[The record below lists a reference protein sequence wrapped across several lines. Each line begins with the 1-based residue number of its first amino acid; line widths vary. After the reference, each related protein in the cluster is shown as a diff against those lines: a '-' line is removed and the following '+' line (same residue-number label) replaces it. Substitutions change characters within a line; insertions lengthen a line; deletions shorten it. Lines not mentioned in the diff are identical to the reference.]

1 MDLCSNGTL
10 TLAALGRPFSLGMLY
25 DCRND
30 HLIPRLTLWDEEA
43 LRRDII
49 TTDEPFTDFKVL
61 TSDSTADKYSVL
73 NVNGSLKASCL
84 AGLVKVEGS
93 AQYLKDVKESQNQ
106 ARVTLC
112 YTTTKKNTQLSMNHL
127 GQEHI
132 KYKEMF
138 SQGKATHVVTGI
150 LYGANA
156 FFVFDREV
164 SSDEDRKD
172 IEANFKVKLNSVL
185 NVSIGGESALDMK
198 NSSTTETEKFSCRFH
213 GDVLLENNPVSFQ
226 DAVDTYKTLPQKV
239 GEGVPVQ
246 VNLLPLKALDP
257 TAAQMV
263 CQISG
268 SLVDQWQTALE
279 DLSELEMRC
288 NDAMRSKPVKYFK
301 EIDAKVKTFKKLC
314 FTEHLK
320 TTLAD
325 LLPSIRGG
333 EKEER
338 VLSDFLKKQRE
349 FRFNSNILSECMDRI
364 EREINVVD
372 RFLRMITEDYSQT
385 CSTKIVTSKKE
396 LDKEVLNPKV
406 KRVVCFTFTS
416 LGCEDPI
423 LSALNSQSSENT
435 QALVPVKPDLTRWYH
450 SDNIFD
456 DMDKQAG
463 LFKDFAE
470 ANKEDT
476 QTSLLLASIPNKEQ
490 EGASIYLY
498 ENGSKRNEH
507 LEPPSKPEKPRACDR
522 THNSVTLELLPPD
535 RGAHDVIHYLIEYCI
550 DEKDGWSSE
559 KTSESDAAYTVS
571 GLLPSTEYKF
581 KYRAVC
587 SAGLGPDSEVSNII
601 RTLPSCPPGKPE
613 IKAYSSELM
622 VCCPMPSV
630 IGQGVKIQNY
640 VVEHKEVPTEESEEE
655 AEWMKWT
662 SKDNVCIITGLQ
674 SLTKYTVRVRYDC
687 GEAGISKWST
697 PVIIATL
704 SKTTRLADDV
714 KEKIE
719 LKLSGSPSVYEIP
732 METIQTVGKI
742 VRLRFG
748 EQSSRSRRTIYL
760 VGDKDQVVTL
770 MINYILGVQWE
781 NGFRFKLPQVNK
793 LSTMIYEINYQ
804 DGFQIPFSL
813 TIIYDR
819 HEKGSI
825 LDLDQIK
832 FNALC
837 FVWDAAAFRDVD
849 SEDCKEMKR
858 LEKKWKMV
866 NLLTHADGRQLFK
879 HIDTEDIPVHFKF
892 NLSAFTDQA
901 RRSHD
906 DGDDGDDGDGDDDD
920 GVMMLRS
927 RHDLMREIR
936 EMRRTALHYTDMMWM
951 LHPEW
956 MMMDDLDRIWMTVM
970 MMDHPDMM
978 ILMMEHPKMWEMM
991 MRNPDRMRRM
1001 VIRHPEMMALMEE
1014 RFPDKMRMM
1023 MINHPDLMESM
1034 KSHDGDGGGGG
1045 GNDGDDHPQFE
1056 KMFWDADMGS
1066 MKRFFNTL
1074 LKMKSSCSLED
1085 MFVLNADILR

>member
-30 HLIPRLTLWDEEA
+30 HLIPGLTLWDEEA

-49 TTDEPFTDFKVL
+49 TTDEPFTDFKVI

-93 AQYLKDVKESQNQ
+93 AKYLKDVKESQNQ

-112 YTTTKKNTQLSMNHL
+112 YTTTKKNTQLSMSHL

-213 GDVLLENNPVSFQ
+213 GDFLLENNPVSFQ
-226 DAVDTYKTLPQKV
+226 DAMDTYKTLPQKV

-301 EIDAKVKTFKKLC
+301 EIDAKVKTLSELC

-338 VLSDFLKKQRE
+338 VLSDFLKKQQE

-385 CSTKIVTSKKE
+385 CSTKIVTSNRE

-476 QTSLLLASIPNKEQ
+476 QTRFLLASIPNKEQ

-535 RGAHDVIHYLIEYCI
+535 RGAHDVTHYLIEYCI

-559 KTSESDAAYTVS
+559 KMSESHTAYTVS
-571 GLLPSTEYKF
+571 GLLPSTGYKF

-640 VVEHKEVPTEESEEE
+640 MVEHKEVPTEESEEE
-655 AEWMKWT
+655 AEWMKRT
-662 SKDNVCIITGLQ
+662 SKDNVCIIAGL
-674 SLTKYTVRVRYDC
+674 
-687 GEAGISKWST
+687 
-697 PVIIATL
+697 
-704 SKTTRLADDV
+704 
-714 KEKIE
+714 
-719 LKLSGSPSVYEIP
+719 
-732 METIQTVGKI
+732 
-742 VRLRFG
+742 
-748 EQSSRSRRTIYL
+748 
-760 VGDKDQVVTL
+760 
-770 MINYILGVQWE
+770 
-781 NGFRFKLPQVNK
+781 
-793 LSTMIYEINYQ
+793 
-804 DGFQIPFSL
+804 
-813 TIIYDR
+813 
-819 HEKGSI
+819 
-825 LDLDQIK
+825 
-832 FNALC
+832 
-837 FVWDAAAFRDVD
+837 
-849 SEDCKEMKR
+849 
-858 LEKKWKMV
+858 
-866 NLLTHADGRQLFK
+866 
-879 HIDTEDIPVHFKF
+879 
-892 NLSAFTDQA
+892 
-901 RRSHD
+901 
-906 DGDDGDDGDGDDDD
+906 
-920 GVMMLRS
+920 
-927 RHDLMREIR
+927 
-936 EMRRTALHYTDMMWM
+936 
-951 LHPEW
+951 
-956 MMMDDLDRIWMTVM
+956 
-970 MMDHPDMM
+970 
-978 ILMMEHPKMWEMM
+978 
-991 MRNPDRMRRM
+991 
-1001 VIRHPEMMALMEE
+1001 
-1014 RFPDKMRMM
+1014 
-1023 MINHPDLMESM
+1023 
-1034 KSHDGDGGGGG
+1034 
-1045 GNDGDDHPQFE
+1045 
-1056 KMFWDADMGS
+1056 
-1066 MKRFFNTL
+1066 
-1074 LKMKSSCSLED
+1074 
-1085 MFVLNADILR
+1085 

>member
-30 HLIPRLTLWDEEA
+30 HLIPGLTLWDEEA

-49 TTDEPFTDFKVL
+49 TTDEPFTDFKVI

-112 YTTTKKNTQLSMNHL
+112 YTTTKKNSQLSMNQL

-132 KYKEMF
+132 KYKEVF
-138 SQGKATHVVTGI
+138 KEGIATHVVTGI

-172 IEANFKVKLNSVL
+172 IEGNFKVKLNSVPY
-185 NVSIGGESALDMK
+185 VSIGGESALDMK
-198 NSSTTETEKFSCRFH
+198 NSSKTETEKFSCRFH

-263 CQISG
+263 RQISG

-456 DMDKQAG
+456 DIDKQAG

-476 QTSLLLASIPNKEQ
+476 QTRFLLASIPNKEQ

-655 AEWMKWT
+655 AEWMKRT

-714 KEKIE
+714 KEKSE

-748 EQSSRSRRTIYL
+748 EQSSRTRRTIYL

-793 LSTMIYEINYQ
+793 ESTMIYEINYQ

-906 DGDDGDDGDGDDDD
+906 DGDGA
-920 GVMMLRS
+920 MMRS
-927 RHDLMREIR
+927 LHDLMREIR
-936 EMRRTALHYTDMMWM
+936 EMRRTTLHYTDMMWM
-951 LHPEW
+951 LHPKW

-1045 GNDGDDHPQFE
+1045 GNDGDDHPQSE
-1056 KMFWDADMGS
+1056 KMFWDADMGK
-1066 MKRFFNTL
+1066 MKRFFKTL
-1074 LKMKSSCSLED
+1074 LKMESSCSLED

>member
-1 MDLCSNGTL
+1 MDPVSNQTL
-10 TLAALGRPFSLGMLY
+10 SLAALGRPFSLGMLY

-30 HLIPRLTLWDEEA
+30 HLIPGLSLWDQKH
-43 LRRDII
+43 LKNNII
-49 TTDEPFTDFKVL
+49 TTDKPFTDFKVI
-61 TSDSTADKYSVL
+61 TSDSTADKFSVL

-93 AQYLKDVKESQNQ
+93 AKYLKDVKESQNQ

-112 YTTTKKNTQLSMNHL
+112 FSTTKKNSQLSMSHL
-127 GQEHI
+127 GKKHI
-132 KYKEMF
+132 KYKEVF
-138 SQGKATHVVTGI
+138 SQGIATHVVTGI

-172 IEANFKVKLNSVL
+172 IEGNLKVMLKSVS

-198 NSSTTETEKFSCRFH
+198 NTFETEKFSCRFH

-226 DAVDTYKTLPQKV
+226 DAMDTYKTLPQKV

-263 CQISG
+263 RQISG

-279 DLSELEMRC
+279 DLRELEMRC
-288 NDAMRSKPVKYFK
+288 NDAMRSKPGKYFK

-333 EKEER
+333 EKEEG
-338 VLSDFLKKQRE
+338 VLSDFLKKQQE

-385 CSTKIVTSKKE
+385 CSTKIVTSKSE
-396 LDKEVLNPKV
+396 LDKEVLNSKV

-423 LSALNSQSSENT
+423 LSALDSPSENT
-435 QALVPVKPDLTRWYH
+435 QALVQGKPDLTRWYQ
-450 SDNIFD
+450 SVNVFD

-476 QTSLLLASIPNKEQ
+476 QKRFLLASIPNKEQ

-498 ENGSKRNEH
+498 ENGSIRNEH
-507 LEPPSKPEKPRACDR
+507 WEPPSKFEKPTARDR

-535 RGAHDVIHYLIEYCI
+535 RGAHDVTHYLIEHCI

-559 KTSESDAAYTVS
+559 KTSEYGAAYTVS
-571 GLLPSTEYKF
+571 GLLPSTGYKF

-587 SAGLGPDSEVSNII
+587 SLGLGPDSEVSDII
-601 RTLPSCPPGKPE
+601 RTLPSCPPSKPE
-613 IKAYSSELM
+613 IKAYSTELM
-622 VCCPMPSV
+622 VCCPTPSV
-630 IGQGVKIQNY
+630 IGQGVKIQNQ
-640 VVEHKEVPTEESEEE
+640 VVEYKEVPTEESEEE
-655 AEWMKWT
+655 AEWMKRT
-662 SKDNVCIITGLQ
+662 SKDNVCIIAGLQ

-697 PVIIATL
+697 PVIISTL
-704 SKTTRLADDV
+704 SKTTGLADGV
-714 KEKIE
+714 KDKSE
-719 LKLSGSPSVYEIP
+719 LKFSGSPSVYEIP
-732 METIQTVGKI
+732 METIQPVDK
-742 VRLRFG
+742 VARLRFG
-748 EQSSRSRRTIYL
+748 EQSSRTRRTIYL
-760 VGDKDQVVTL
+760 LGDKDQVMAL

-781 NGFRFKLPQVNK
+781 NGFRFKLPQNDEV
-793 LSTMIYEINYQ
+793 STMIYEINYQ

-819 HEKGSI
+819 QDKCRS
-825 LDLDQIK
+825 LDLGQIRV
-832 FNALC
+832 NALC
-837 FVWDAAAFRDVD
+837 SVCDAAEFRDLD
-849 SEDCKEMKR
+849 SRDCKEMKR
-858 LEKKWKMV
+858 WEKEWKML
-866 NLLTHADGRQLFK
+866 NLLTHADGRQLFN

-906 DGDDGDDGDGDDDD
+906 YGD

-927 RHDLMREIR
+927 RHDVMRGICDKMREIR
-936 EMRRTALHYTDMMWM
+936 I
-951 LHPEW
+951 
-956 MMMDDLDRIWMTVM
+956 MMMM
-970 MMDHPDMM
+970 MMSTRIDNHFIMQHHTDT
-978 ILMMEHPKMWEMM
+978 
-991 MRNPDRMRRM
+991 MRRM
-1001 VIRHPEMMALMEE
+1001 DHMM
-1014 RFPDKMRMM
+1014 
-1023 MINHPDLMESM
+1023 M
-1034 KSHDGDGGGGG
+1034 KSHDDDDGDDDDGGGGDGGGGG
-1045 GNDGDDHPQFE
+1045 GVV
-1056 KMFWDADMGS
+1056 
-1066 MKRFFNTL
+1066 L
-1074 LKMKSSCSLED
+1074 LFCCL
-1085 MFVLNADILR
+1085 

>member
-1 MDLCSNGTL
+1 MDPCSNQTL

-30 HLIPRLTLWDEEA
+30 HLIPGLTLWDEEA

-49 TTDEPFTDFKVL
+49 TTDEPFTDFKVII
-61 TSDSTADKYSVL
+61 SDSTADKYSVL
-73 NVNGSLKASCL
+73 NVNGSLKTSCL

-93 AQYLKDVKESQNQ
+93 AKYLKDVKESQNQ
-106 ARVTLC
+106 ARVTLW
-112 YTTTKKNTQLSMNHL
+112 YTITKKNTQLSMNHL

-132 KYKEMF
+132 KYKEVF
-138 SQGKATHVVTGI
+138 REGIATHVVTGI

-172 IEANFKVKLNSVL
+172 IEGSFKVTLNSIPY
-185 NVSIGGESALDMK
+185 VSIGGEVALDKK
-198 NSSTTETEKFSCRFH
+198 NTSETTTDKFSCRFH

-226 DAVDTYKTLPQKV
+226 DAMDTYKTLPQKV

-246 VNLLPLKALDP
+246 VNLLPLKELDP
-257 TAAQMV
+257 TATQMV

-301 EIDAKVKTFKKLC
+301 EINAKVKTFKKLC
-314 FTEHLK
+314 LTENLK

-338 VLSDFLKKQRE
+338 VLSEFLKKQQE
-349 FRFNSNILSECMDRI
+349 FRFNSNILSECLDRI

-372 RFLRMITEDYSQT
+372 RFLSMITEDYSQT

-396 LDKEVLNPKV
+396 LDKEVLNSKV

-416 LGCEDPI
+416 LGCEDPV
-423 LSALNSQSSENT
+423 LSALDSPSSENT
-435 QALVPVKPDLTRWYH
+435 QALLPVKPDLTRWYH
-450 SDNIFD
+450 YDNVFD
-456 DMDKQAG
+456 DMNKQAG

-476 QTSLLLASIPNKEQ
+476 QTRFLSASIPNKEQ

-498 ENGSKRNEH
+498 ENGSIRNEH
-507 LEPPSKPEKPRACDR
+507 WEPPSKPEKPTARDR
-522 THNSVTLELLPPD
+522 THNSVTLELLPPN
-535 RGAHDVIHYLIEYCI
+535 RGAHDVTHYLIEYCI

-571 GLLPSTEYKF
+571 GLLPSTGYKF

-587 SAGLGPDSEVSNII
+587 SAGLGPDSEVSDII
-601 RTLPSCPPGKPE
+601 KTLPSCPPSKPE
-613 IKAYSSELM
+613 IKAYSTELM
-622 VCCPMPSV
+622 VCCPTPSV

-640 VVEHKEVPTEESEEE
+640 VVEHKEVPTEECEEE
-655 AEWMKWT
+655 AEWMKRT
-662 SKDNVCIITGLQ
+662 SKDNVCIIAGLQ
-674 SLTKYTVRVRYDC
+674 SLTKYTVRVRYNC

-697 PVIIATL
+697 PVVIATL
-704 SKTTRLADDV
+704 SKTTRLADGV
-714 KEKIE
+714 KEKSE
-719 LKLSGSPSVYEIP
+719 LKHSGSPSVYEIP
-732 METIQTVGKI
+732 METIQPENEVA
-742 VRLRFG
+742 RLRFG
-748 EQSSRSRRTIYL
+748 EQSSRTRRTIYL
-760 VGDKDQVVTL
+760 VGDKDQVMEL

-781 NGFRFKLPQVNK
+781 NGFRFKLPQDDEV
-793 LSTMIYEINYQ
+793 STMIYEINYQ

-819 HEKGSI
+819 QDKCKSI
-825 LDLDQIK
+825 DLAQIRV
-832 FNALC
+832 NALC
-837 FVWDAAAFRDVD
+837 SVCDAAEFRDLD

-858 LEKKWKMV
+858 WEKRRKMLI
-866 NLLTHADGRQLFK
+866 LLTHADGGQLFK
-879 HIDTEDIPVHFKF
+879 HIDPEDIPVHFKF
-892 NLSAFTDQA
+892 NLSAFTDHA
-901 RRSHD
+901 RRSHADGDGAMMMRRSRHDVMRGIRDKMREMRSHHDMMKEMRDPHYMMWMMRRSIDEDDDHD
-906 DGDDGDDGDGDDDD
+906 DGGGDDDGGDDDD
-920 GVMMLRS
+920 G
-927 RHDLMREIR
+927 
-936 EMRRTALHYTDMMWM
+936 
-951 LHPEW
+951 
-956 MMMDDLDRIWMTVM
+956 DD
-970 MMDHPDMM
+970 
-978 ILMMEHPKMWEMM
+978 
-991 MRNPDRMRRM
+991 
-1001 VIRHPEMMALMEE
+1001 
-1014 RFPDKMRMM
+1014 
-1023 MINHPDLMESM
+1023 
-1034 KSHDGDGGGGG
+1034 
-1045 GNDGDDHPQFE
+1045 DDHPQFE

-1066 MKRFFNTL
+1066 MKRLFKTL
-1074 LKMKSSCSLED
+1074 LKMESSCSLKD
-1085 MFVLNADILR
+1085 LIG

>member
-30 HLIPRLTLWDEEA
+30 QLIPGLTLWDEEA

-49 TTDEPFTDFKVL
+49 TTDEPFTDFKVI

-93 AQYLKDVKESQNQ
+93 AKYLKDVKESQNQ

-112 YTTTKKNTQLSMNHL
+112 YTTTKKNSQLSMNQL

-132 KYKEMF
+132 KYKEVF
-138 SQGKATHVVTGI
+138 KEGIATHVVTGI

-164 SSDEDRKD
+164 SSGEDRKD
-172 IEANFKVKLNSVL
+172 IEGNLKVKLNSVPY
-185 NVSIGGESALDMK
+185 VSIGGESDLDKK
-198 NSSTTETEKFSCRFH
+198 NTSETKTEKFSCRFH

-263 CQISG
+263 RQISG

-385 CSTKIVTSKKE
+385 CSTKIVTSNRE

-406 KRVVCFTFTS
+406 KLVVCFTFTS

-476 QTSLLLASIPNKEQ
+476 QTRFLLASIPNKEQ

-507 LEPPSKPEKPRACDR
+507 LQPPSKPEKPRACDR

-535 RGAHDVIHYLIEYCI
+535 RGAHDVTHYLIEYCI

-640 VVEHKEVPTEESEEE
+640 VVEHKEVPTEESEEK
-655 AEWMKWT
+655 AEWMKRT

-714 KEKIE
+714 KEKSE
-719 LKLSGSPSVYEIP
+719 LKHSGSPSVYEIP
-732 METIQTVGKI
+732 METIQTVGK
-742 VRLRFG
+742 VARLRFG
-748 EQSSRSRRTIYL
+748 EQSSRTRRTIYL
-760 VGDKDQVVTL
+760 VGDKDQVVAL

-781 NGFRFKLPQVNK
+781 NGFRFKLPQDDEV
-793 LSTMIYEINYQ
+793 STMIYEINYQ

-819 HEKGSI
+819 QDKCRS
-825 LDLDQIK
+825 LDLDQIRV
-832 FNALC
+832 NALC
-837 FVWDAAAFRDVD
+837 FVWDAAVFRDVD

-858 LEKKWKMV
+858 WEKKWKMV

-879 HIDTEDIPVHFKF
+879 HIDTEDIPVHFQF

-906 DGDDGDDGDGDDDD
+906 DGD
-920 GVMMLRS
+920 GVMMMRS
-927 RHDLMREIR
+927 RHDLMRGIRDKMR
-936 EMRRTALHYTDMMWM
+936 EMRSHHDIMKEMKDHHDMMWM
-951 LHPEW
+951 
-956 MMMDDLDRIWMTVM
+956 
-970 MMDHPDMM
+970 
-978 ILMMEHPKMWEMM
+978 
-991 MRNPDRMRRM
+991 MRRSLDD
-1001 VIRHPEMMALMEE
+1001 E
-1014 RFPDKMRMM
+1014 D
-1023 MINHPDLMESM
+1023 DD
-1034 KSHDGDGGGGG
+1034 HDGDGGDDDGD
-1045 GNDGDDHPQFE
+1045 DGDDHPQFE

-1066 MKRFFNTL
+1066 MKRFFKTL
-1074 LKMKSSCSLED
+1074 LKMESSCLLKD
-1085 MFVLNADILR
+1085 LIG

>member
-1 MDLCSNGTL
+1 
-10 TLAALGRPFSLGMLY
+10 
-25 DCRND
+25 
-30 HLIPRLTLWDEEA
+30 
-43 LRRDII
+43 
-49 TTDEPFTDFKVL
+49 
-61 TSDSTADKYSVL
+61 
-73 NVNGSLKASCL
+73 
-84 AGLVKVEGS
+84 
-93 AQYLKDVKESQNQ
+93 
-106 ARVTLC
+106 
-112 YTTTKKNTQLSMNHL
+112 
-127 GQEHI
+127 
-132 KYKEMF
+132 
-138 SQGKATHVVTGI
+138 
-150 LYGANA
+150 
-156 FFVFDREV
+156 
-164 SSDEDRKD
+164 
-172 IEANFKVKLNSVL
+172 
-185 NVSIGGESALDMK
+185 
-198 NSSTTETEKFSCRFH
+198 
-213 GDVLLENNPVSFQ
+213 
-226 DAVDTYKTLPQKV
+226 
-239 GEGVPVQ
+239 
-246 VNLLPLKALDP
+246 
-257 TAAQMV
+257 
-263 CQISG
+263 
-268 SLVDQWQTALE
+268 
-279 DLSELEMRC
+279 
-288 NDAMRSKPVKYFK
+288 
-301 EIDAKVKTFKKLC
+301 
-314 FTEHLK
+314 
-320 TTLAD
+320 
-325 LLPSIRGG
+325 
-333 EKEER
+333 
-338 VLSDFLKKQRE
+338 
-349 FRFNSNILSECMDRI
+349 
-364 EREINVVD
+364 
-372 RFLRMITEDYSQT
+372 
-385 CSTKIVTSKKE
+385 
-396 LDKEVLNPKV
+396 
-406 KRVVCFTFTS
+406 
-416 LGCEDPI
+416 
-423 LSALNSQSSENT
+423 
-435 QALVPVKPDLTRWYH
+435 
-450 SDNIFD
+450 
-456 DMDKQAG
+456 
-463 LFKDFAE
+463 FAE

-476 QTSLLLASIPNKEQ
+476 QTRFLLASIPNKEQ

-655 AEWMKWT
+655 AEWMKRT

-714 KEKIE
+714 KEKSE
-719 LKLSGSPSVYEIP
+719 LKHSGSPSVYEIP
-732 METIQTVGKI
+732 METIQTVGK
-742 VRLRFG
+742 VARLRFG
-748 EQSSRSRRTIYL
+748 EQSSRTRRTIYL

-793 LSTMIYEINYQ
+793 ESTMIYEINYQ

-837 FVWDAAAFRDVD
+837 FVWDAAVFRDVD

-858 LEKKWKMV
+858 WEKKWKMV

-906 DGDDGDDGDGDDDD
+906 DGD
-920 GVMMLRS
+920 GVMMMRS
-927 RHDLMREIR
+927 RHDLMRGIRDKMR
-936 EMRRTALHYTDMMWM
+936 EMRSHHDIMKEMKDHHDMMWM
-951 LHPEW
+951 
-956 MMMDDLDRIWMTVM
+956 
-970 MMDHPDMM
+970 
-978 ILMMEHPKMWEMM
+978 
-991 MRNPDRMRRM
+991 MRRSLDD
-1001 VIRHPEMMALMEE
+1001 E
-1014 RFPDKMRMM
+1014 D
-1023 MINHPDLMESM
+1023 DD
-1034 KSHDGDGGGGG
+1034 HDGDGGDDEDGGDEDG
-1045 GNDGDDHPQFE
+1045 GDDGGDGDDGGGDDGGDVDDDDGGDGDDGDDDSH
-1056 KMFWDADMGS
+1056 DD
-1066 MKRFFNTL
+1066 
-1074 LKMKSSCSLED
+1074 
-1085 MFVLNADILR
+1085 

>member
-1 MDLCSNGTL
+1 MDPCSNGTL

-30 HLIPRLTLWDEEA
+30 HLIPGLTLWDEEA

-49 TTDEPFTDFKVL
+49 TTDKPFTDFKVI

-112 YTTTKKNTQLSMNHL
+112 YTTTKKNTQLYMNHL

-172 IEANFKVKLNSVL
+172 IEGNFKVKLNSVPY
-185 NVSIGGESALDMK
+185 VSIGGESALDMK
-198 NSSTTETEKFSCRFH
+198 NSSKTETEKFSCRFH

-263 CQISG
+263 RQISG

-385 CSTKIVTSKKE
+385 CSTKIVTSNRE

-456 DMDKQAG
+456 DIDKQAG

-476 QTSLLLASIPNKEQ
+476 QTRFLLASIPNKEQ

-640 VVEHKEVPTEESEEE
+640 VVEYKEVPTEESEEE
-655 AEWMKWT
+655 AEWMKRT

-674 SLTKYTVRVRYDC
+674 SLTKYTVRVRYNC

-748 EQSSRSRRTIYL
+748 EQSSRTRRTIYL

-793 LSTMIYEINYQ
+793 ESTMIYEINYQ

-906 DGDDGDDGDGDDDD
+906 DGDGA
-920 GVMMLRS
+920 MMRS
-927 RHDLMREIR
+927 RHDLMREIG
-936 EMRRTALHYTDMMWM
+936 EMRSTALHYTDMMWM
-951 LHPEW
+951 LHPKW

-970 MMDHPDMM
+970 MMDHPEMM

-1045 GNDGDDHPQFE
+1045 GNDGDDRPQSE

-1074 LKMKSSCSLED
+1074 LKMESSCSLED
-1085 MFVLNADILR
+1085 MFVLKADILR

>member
-1 MDLCSNGTL
+1 MDTVSNRTL

-30 HLIPRLTLWDEEA
+30 HLIPGLTLWDQKA
-43 LRRDII
+43 LRRNII
-49 TTDEPFTDFKVL
+49 TTDKPFTDFKVI

-93 AQYLKDVKESQNQ
+93 AKYLKDVKESQNQ
-106 ARVTLC
+106 ARFILC
-112 YTTTKKNTQLSMNHL
+112 FSTTKKNSQLAMNHL

-132 KYKEMF
+132 KYKEVF
-138 SQGKATHVVTGI
+138 SQGIATHVVTGI

-156 FFVFDREV
+156 FFVFDRDV

-172 IEANFKVKLNSVL
+172 IEGNLKVMFKSVSD
-185 NVSIGGESALDMK
+185 VSIGGESALDMK
-198 NSSTTETEKFSCRFH
+198 NTFETERFSCRFH

-226 DAVDTYKTLPQKV
+226 DAMDTYKTLPQKV
-239 GEGVPVQ
+239 GDGVPVQ

-263 CQISG
+263 HQISG

-301 EIDAKVKTFKKLC
+301 EMDAKVNTFKKLC

-338 VLSDFLKKQRE
+338 VLSDFLKKQQE

-364 EREINVVD
+364 EREINVID
-372 RFLRMITEDYSQT
+372 RFLRIVTEDYSQT
-385 CSTKIVTSKKE
+385 CSTKIVTSKRE
-396 LDKEVLNPKV
+396 LDKEVLNSKV

-416 LGCEDPI
+416 LGCADPI
-423 LSALNSQSSENT
+423 LSALDSPSENT
-435 QALVPVKPDLTRWYH
+435 QALVPVKPDLTRWYQ
-450 SDNIFD
+450 SVNVFD

-476 QTSLLLASIPNKEQ
+476 QTRFLLASISNKEQ

-507 LEPPSKPEKPRACDR
+507 FEPPSKPEKPTARDR

-535 RGAHDVIHYLIEYCI
+535 RGAHDVTHYLIEYCI
-550 DEKDGWSSE
+550 DEKGGWSSE
-559 KTSESDAAYTVS
+559 KTSESHAAFTVS
-571 GLLPSTEYKF
+571 GLLPSTGYKF

-587 SAGLGPDSEVSNII
+587 SAGLGPDSEVSDII
-601 RTLPSCPPGKPE
+601 RTLPSCPPSKPE
-613 IKAYSSELM
+613 IKAYSTELM

-655 AEWMKWT
+655 AEWMKRT
-662 SKDNVCIITGLQ
+662 SKKNVCIIAGLQ

-697 PVIIATL
+697 PVIISTL
-704 SKTTRLADDV
+704 SKTTGLADGV
-714 KEKIE
+714 KDKSE
-719 LKLSGSPSVYEIP
+719 LKYSGSPSVYEIP
-732 METIQTVGKI
+732 METIQLVGK
-742 VRLRFG
+742 VARLRFG
-748 EQSSRSRRTIYL
+748 EQSSRTRRTIYL
-760 VGDKDQVVTL
+760 VGDKDQVMAL

-781 NGFRFKLPQVNK
+781 NGFRFKLPQNAKV
-793 LSTMIYEINYQ
+793 STMIYEINYQ

-819 HEKGSI
+819 QDKCRS
-825 LDLDQIK
+825 LDLGQIRV
-832 FNALC
+832 NALC
-837 FVWDAAAFRDVD
+837 SVCDAAEFRDLD
-849 SEDCKEMKR
+849 SRDCKEMKR
-858 LEKKWKMV
+858 WEKEWKIL

-892 NLSAFTDQA
+892 NLSAFIDQA
-901 RRSHD
+901 RRRHDDGDRAMMMSHHDVMRGIRENRMMMMSHHHYKTRRMKDYPDIICMMMRGPPDMRMMRRSHD
-906 DGDDGDDGDGDDDD
+906 HADDDNDDGGDDDDVDGDDGDNDD
-920 GVMMLRS
+920 G
-927 RHDLMREIR
+927 
-936 EMRRTALHYTDMMWM
+936 
-951 LHPEW
+951 
-956 MMMDDLDRIWMTVM
+956 
-970 MMDHPDMM
+970 
-978 ILMMEHPKMWEMM
+978 
-991 MRNPDRMRRM
+991 
-1001 VIRHPEMMALMEE
+1001 
-1014 RFPDKMRMM
+1014 
-1023 MINHPDLMESM
+1023 
-1034 KSHDGDGGGGG
+1034 
-1045 GNDGDDHPQFE
+1045 HPQFE

-1066 MKRFFNTL
+1066 MKRFFKTL
-1074 LKMKSSCSLED
+1074 LKMESSCSLKD
-1085 MFVLNADILR
+1085 LIG

>member
-30 HLIPRLTLWDEEA
+30 HLIPGLTLWDEEA

-49 TTDEPFTDFKVL
+49 TTDEPFTDFKVI

-112 YTTTKKNTQLSMNHL
+112 YTTTKKNTQLSMSHL

-172 IEANFKVKLNSVL
+172 IEANFKVKLNSVPY
-185 NVSIGGESALDMK
+185 VSIGGESALDMK
-198 NSSTTETEKFSCRFH
+198 NSSKTETEKFSCRFH

-263 CQISG
+263 RQISG

-456 DMDKQAG
+456 DIDKQAG

-476 QTSLLLASIPNKEQ
+476 QTRFLLASIPNKEQ

-640 VVEHKEVPTEESEEE
+640 MVEHKEVHTEESEEE
-655 AEWMKWT
+655 AEWMKRT
-662 SKDNVCIITGLQ
+662 SKDNVCIIAGLQ

-714 KEKIE
+714 KEKSE
-719 LKLSGSPSVYEIP
+719 LKHSGSPSVYEIP

-748 EQSSRSRRTIYL
+748 EQSSRTRRTIYL
-760 VGDKDQVVTL
+760 VGDKDQVVAL

-781 NGFRFKLPQVNK
+781 NGFRFKLPQDDEV
-793 LSTMIYEINYQ
+793 STMIYEINYQ

-837 FVWDAAAFRDVD
+837 FVWDAAVFRDVD

-858 LEKKWKMV
+858 WEKKWKMV

-879 HIDTEDIPVHFKF
+879 HIDTEDIPVHFQF

-906 DGDDGDDGDGDDDD
+906 DGD
-920 GVMMLRS
+920 GVMMMRS
-927 RHDLMREIR
+927 RHDLMRGIRDKMR
-936 EMRRTALHYTDMMWM
+936 EMRSHHDIMWM
-951 LHPEW
+951 
-956 MMMDDLDRIWMTVM
+956 
-970 MMDHPDMM
+970 
-978 ILMMEHPKMWEMM
+978 
-991 MRNPDRMRRM
+991 MRRSLDD
-1001 VIRHPEMMALMEE
+1001 E
-1014 RFPDKMRMM
+1014 D
-1023 MINHPDLMESM
+1023 DD
-1034 KSHDGDGGGGG
+1034 HDGDGGDDDGD
-1045 GNDGDDHPQFE
+1045 DGDDHPQFE

-1066 MKRFFNTL
+1066 MKRFFKTL
-1074 LKMKSSCSLED
+1074 LKMESSCLLKD
-1085 MFVLNADILR
+1085 LIG